1 MMRDAYFRISYCVLR
16 VLFHVSNSAFPQKLF
31 ARIIDDKHPFKRLNE
46 ILDFKT
52 LIAPMRATYSTL
64 GANGIDVESG
74 LKALLIQFWENY
86 SDREMEKTV
95 RKHRYSLVLRI
106 RPLGRNTRSF
116 IFRQAPQRIGT
127 KRVADFF

>member
-1 MMRDAYFRISYCVLR
+1 MQIP
-16 VLFHVSNSAFPQKLF
+16 SAKTGKLLLGTEEELF
-31 ARIIDDKHPFKRLNE
+31 ARIIDEKHPFKRLNE

-86 SDREMEKTV
+86 SDREM
-95 RKHRYSLVLRI
+95 
-106 RPLGRNTRSF
+106 G
-116 IFRQAPQRIGT
+116 
-127 KRVADFF
+127 KR